1 MLVGMF
7 ASLFLVTII
16 KDKETRTSKGFGYL
30 LFRSEEEATKALKEL
45 DGRVRV
51 IVDLYLKGNVNLSSS
66 GS

>member
-1 MLVGMF
+1 MLVEYLH
-7 ASLFLVTII
+7 LFLVTII

-51 IVDLYLKGNVNLSSS
+51 ILDICLNEKLVL
-66 GS
+66 